1 MFSMFSNLKSN
12 MDRFIEI
19 ILKII
24 KRNTINLKSNMER
37 FIDVVEIKEG
47 ELVSI

>member
-1 MFSMFSNLKSN
+1 